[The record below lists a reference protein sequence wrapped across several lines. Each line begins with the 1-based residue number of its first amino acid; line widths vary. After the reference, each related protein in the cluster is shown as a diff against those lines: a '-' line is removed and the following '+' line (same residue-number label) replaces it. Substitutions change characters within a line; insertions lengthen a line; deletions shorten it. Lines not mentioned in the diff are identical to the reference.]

1 MIVGTVR
8 EVKTEEYRVGLTPDG
23 ARELTA
29 AGHRVLVEAGAGLGS
44 GYSDEAYAAAGAS
57 PVSVESVWGESDVVV
72 KVKEPQEQEFLR
84 LRRDLT
90 LFTYL
95 HLAAAPGVKDALLRA
110 GTTAIAYETVELP
123 DHSLPLLVP
132 MSQVAGRMATQ
143 VGAHWLEKPSG
154 GRESCSPGCPDRRP
168 QGLLFSEP
176 VPSRRTPAV
185 SQWQWV
191 LR

>member
-84 LRRDLT
+84 L
-90 LFTYL
+90 
-95 HLAAAPGVKDALLRA
+95 
-110 GTTAIAYETVELP
+110 
-123 DHSLPLLVP
+123 
-132 MSQVAGRMATQ
+132 GRT
-143 VGAHWLEKPSG
+143 
-154 GRESCSPGCPDRRP
+154 
-168 QGLLFSEP
+168 
-176 VPSRRTPAV
+176 
-185 SQWQWV
+185 
-191 LR
+191 

>member
-1 MIVGTVR
+1 M
-8 EVKTEEYRVGLTPDG
+8 
-23 ARELTA
+23 
-29 AGHRVLVEAGAGLGS
+29 
-44 GYSDEAYAAAGAS
+44 
-57 PVSVESVWGESDVVV
+57 
-72 KVKEPQEQEFLR
+72 
-84 LRRDLT
+84 T

-110 GTTAIAYETVELP
+110 GTTAIAYETVELA

-154 GRESCSPGCPDRRP
+154 GRGKLSSGRPDCRP
-168 QGLLFSEP
+168 QGLLFLEP